1 MANGRNKSRK
11 GDAGRDSGGFVALPW
26 AVLDCPAYARLS
38 HPAKALLL
46 EVARQYV
53 RDNNGRLLLSRAYM
67 AGRGWKS
74 SDTLANAKRDLLE
87 GGFIFQTVMGHR
99 PNKASWY
106 AVTWRALD
114 KLPGY
119 DVGTVECF
127 KRGAYHHD
135 RPGIGAPPRPPA
147 GTENGAS
154 LGPPA
159 GTERPLIGPPAG
171 TEAFPIA
178 PPAGPIRAVFDP
190 LPVPP
195 AGHHLEN
202 HLPQQQRKVFK
213 AVRKAALT
221 PQPTTETDLQR
232 EQAIAGATTTVTADL
247 MQVDDDQNDHA
258 DPPRAPPARRKK
270 KEGGRWI
277 QCELMA

>member
-1 MANGRNKSRK
+1 MPIMANGRNKSRK

-74 SDTLANAKRDLLE
+74 SDTLANAKRDLLD

-119 DVGTVECF
+119 DAGTVEGF
-127 KRGAYHHD
+127 KRGAYHHNRLD
-135 RPGIGAPPRPPA
+135 IGAPPRPPA

-159 GTERPLIGPPAG
+159 GTGRALIGPPAG
-171 TEAFPIA
+171 TETFPIA
-178 PPAGPIRAVFDP
+178 PPAGPMRAVFDP

-202 HLPQQQRKVFK
+202 HLSQQQRKVFK
-213 AVRKAALT
+213 AVKDAPPT
-221 PQPTTETDLQR
+221 PETDQQN
-232 EQAIAGATTTVTADL
+232 EQDNAAATTTKAATLV
-247 MQVDDDQNDHA
+247 QVDDDQNDHV
-258 DPPRAPPARRKK
+258 DTPRIPPARRKK
-270 KEGGRWI
+270 KEGVRWI
-277 QCELMA
+277 QFELMA